1 MTGWKLP
8 IQMVL
13 LENYVSNLSKGAS
26 NSASNI
32 PRAHYC
38 PWVHQD
44 MRIYCVGIILT
55 PYSVVNK
62 IDVRLYCKKTCF
74 NTLDNVWPLLSS
86 SSVPGHRNYTPAP
99 YRGNP
104 NRRTG
109 ILKINIIICLDRAS
123 SIIPKIGSPIW
134 DDLKS
139 RNMIKEN
146 IEIPTHSSSTEINEM
161 ISNLFPDLK
170 RKRWCLLNSSSCTLK
185 KVPYNEITCELIKQN
200 LTKAKKMYIG
210 IDTPNVPDGFE
221 IGDPFVFDV
230 FNVANFFNVPEVS
243 DVANSFNVPEV
254 SEVSNGFDVPMS
266 NFCI

>member
-1 MTGWKLP
+1 MISYNHNIGCYPCQCECHYYWHS
-8 IQMVL
+8 I
-13 LENYVSNLSKGAS
+13 SSLSQISFQNGTS
-26 NSASNI
+26 QS
-32 PRAHYC
+32 
-38 PWVHQD
+38 D
-44 MRIYCVGIILT
+44 TII
-55 PYSVVNK
+55 NN
-62 IDVRLYCKKTCF
+62 R
-74 NTLDNVWPLLSS
+74 
-86 SSVPGHRNYTPAP
+86 HRNYTPAP